1 VSLVGRDETNAIGE
15 SWRSQ
20 RLAGQSSALRKRVD
34 GAVFNRDRG
43 HDPGRLSQSF
53 VQ

>member
-1 VSLVGRDETNAIGE
+1 LSVVIETNAIGE
-15 SWRSQ
+15 SWRGK
-20 RLAGQSSALRKRVD
+20 RRAGKSSALRKRAD